1 VTRAAAVAVS
11 EIFVCS
17 GIPTQILIANALA
30 VAGWVPPGGHPSVA
44 FVAAVLL
51 SDTAIVVTLMV
62 LLTRSHGE
70 SVRSLWLGRRPA
82 FGELLLGAALVPVV
96 FLVVAVLLTTL
107 RAVAPGLHSVPENPL
122 EALARQGPYASL
134 LFGVVVIVGGGLR
147 EELQRAFMLHRFEQ
161 HLGGGTVGV
170 IVLSIAFG
178 LGHFEQGWD
187 AVVTTGVIGA
197 LWAVLYRWR
206 RSSLAPVVS
215 HAGFNALEVLR
226 VAVSG
231 I

>member
-30 VAGWVPPGGHPSVA
+30 LAGLAPTGGQPSVA

-51 SDTAIVVTLMV
+51 SDTAIVITLMV
-62 LLTRSHGE
+62 LLTHNHGE
-70 SVRSLWLGRRPA
+70 SVRSLWRGRRPA
-82 FGELLLGAALVPVV
+82 APELLLGTALVPVV

-122 EALARQGPYASL
+122 EALARQGPFSSL

-147 EELQRAFMLHRFEQ
+147 EELQRAFMLQRFER
-161 HLGGGTVGV
+161 HLGGCTVGV

-187 AVVTTGVIGA
+187 AVVTTGVIGVMWA
-197 LWAVLYRWR
+197 LLYRWR
-206 RSSLAPVVS
+206 RSSIAPVVS

-226 VAVSG
+226 VAMFN